1 MILFLALAFSPA
13 LVSSGLAALGPKRL
27 VDLSKAGIAK
37 AFPIEVPWSP
47 GGVSEDGKV
56 GFTRGGV
63 GNPATYSL
71 IKPKLIDQEYI
82 SSGAESENPLQVF
95 VATMSQFHWITI
107 PPVFPR
113 AGGTGQIVG
122 MAGWPTALV
131 RSDTGRYY
139 EAKHFYGARADGV
152 GLVYFKKRG
161 QRPNQFFLFPGGPLV
176 SHQVVAARAKS
187 ATRWLL
193 LVATRK
199 LEPNFY
205 NKPPL
210 PITLESWVISPTG
223 LTRIPKRYEPFPK
236 LAGARIDGLPRLDAY
251 TTEPAT
257 VDPSTG
263 RAAFLPGLTN
273 IHKPMD
279 VLMWERGKGLRRIPG
294 PGGRELDAFFSRGQL
309 YAVGREAY
317 RGTGKVEFYRLNPDG
332 KTWRDFGPYDLVGKS
347 WNDRYWLMREAP
359 GGATKRFWLL
369 DFGVGGA

>member
-1 MILFLALAFSPA
+1 MILFLALAFSPVLA
-13 LVSSGLAALGPKRL
+13 SSGLAALGPKRL
-27 VDLSKAGIAK
+27 VDLSQAGIAK
-37 AFPIEVPWSP
+37 AFTPDVTLYS

-56 GFTRGGV
+56 GFTHSGGIPV
-63 GNPATYSL
+63 VYSL
-71 IKPKLIDQEYI
+71 TEPKVIDQEDI
-82 SSGAESENPLQVF
+82 STSGVSASPLKLR
-95 VATMSQFHWITI
+95 VATMSQSHWIPYRW
-107 PPVFPR
+107 PPPPR
-113 AGGTGQIVG
+113 AGSVAQIVG
-122 MAGWPTALV
+122 MTSWPTALV

-139 EAKHFYGARADGV
+139 EAKHFPRARVDGV

-199 LEPNFY
+199 LEPYFY

-210 PITLESWVISPTG
+210 PITLESWVVSPTG
-223 LTRIPKRYEPFPK
+223 LTRIPNRYEPFPK
-236 LAGARIDGLPRLDAY
+236 LAGARIDGLPLLDAY
-251 TTEPAT
+251 ATGPAT

-273 IHKPMD
+273 TDQPMD

-294 PGGRELDAFFSRGQL
+294 PGGRELDVFFSRGQF

-317 RGTGKVEFYRLNPDG
+317 RGAGKVEFYRLNPDG
-332 KTWRDFGPYDLVGKS
+332 KTWRDFGPYDLIGKS

-359 GGATKRFWLL
+359 GGQTKRFWLL
-369 DFGVGGA
+369 DFGAKG